1 MEGFEPTHP
10 KELIY
15 SQPPLSNLA
24 ASPLILAKATCF
36 PIKPL
41 TERLLCPHLFQRIV
55 LAVVSAY
62 LGALL
67 CIALTVA

>member
-1 MEGFEPTHP
+1 
-10 KELIY
+10 
-15 SQPPLSNLA
+15 
-24 ASPLILAKATCF
+24 
-36 PIKPL
+36 
-41 TERLLCPHLFQRIV
+41 LFQRIV